1 MMPDPLASRMVPDP
15 LLDSSNERLRLVAW
29 SVVGG
34 IAYGLVQPGGPASGP
49 AALVA
54 IAPLLHAMSRQAWPA
69 RLVAG
74 WLTGSLAA
82 AIACGETAWTGLGA
96 YFALDGLVL
105 AGAWLLAHQLLG
117 ALPFV
122 VFAGLAGDP
131 ASGSSARSALRVAG
145 AWVLGELAREALLP
159 GAWLSLASALT
170 SAPRLLDSAA
180 LESPRVCST
189 ARRSR
194 SPRVCST
201 APPSSAHSAFR
212 PGSPRARCSP
222 CALSP
227 VPIEGAPP
235 SPRASSRPSSSRRPS
250 GRDCSRR
257 PTVPRS

>member
-131 ASGSSARSALRVAG
+131 PRDRAHGARSGSPAPGSSAS
-145 AWVLGELAREALLP
+145 WP
-159 GAWLSLASALT
+159 
-170 SAPRLLDSAA
+170 
-180 LESPRVCST
+180 
-189 ARRSR
+189 ARRSCPAPGSR
-194 SPRVCST
+194 SP
-201 APPSSAHSAFR
+201 AP
-212 PGSPRARCSP
+212 
-222 CALSP
+222 
-227 VPIEGAPP
+227 
-235 SPRASSRPSSSRRPS
+235 
-250 GRDCSRR
+250 
-257 PTVPRS
+257 